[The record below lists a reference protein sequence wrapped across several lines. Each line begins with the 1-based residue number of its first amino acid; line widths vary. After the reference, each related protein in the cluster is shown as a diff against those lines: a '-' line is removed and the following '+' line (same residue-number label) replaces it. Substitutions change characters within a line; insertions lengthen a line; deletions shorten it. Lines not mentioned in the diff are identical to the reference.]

1 MRKIARILDRGEVLF
16 VDDKGTGTTNGNE
29 QDCLNFGFKFRNSKC
44 YCYDTKIK
52 PKTETNKNAGNTLNG
67 ANNFAIG
74 IGNTIKS
81 GINNVA
87 IGFRNIMQNNS
98 NNSIAIGKNAYTDN
112 YGELSFS
119 ASKTSNRAKYSILQ
133 YDGVTTNN
141 TATELFIGGHN
152 GARFFV
158 NESCESAYYI
168 ESKLVILDGT
178 NNNAFFITHYILY
191 KYANNTLTEVI
202 EVPLLNQGDSALN
215 SVSVAYAPV
224 SSTPDYIEVKV
235 TGLTSTRLEY
245 NLILQVTEV
254 KNV

>member
-1 MRKIARILDRGEVLF
+1 MRKISRILDRGEVLF
-16 VDDKGTGTTNGNE
+16 VDDKGTGTTNGNK
-29 QDCLNFGFKFRNSKC
+29 QDCLTHGFKFRNSKC

-52 PKTETNKNAGNTLNG
+52 PKTETNKNAGNTFNG
-67 ANNFAIG
+67 ANNFALG

-81 GINNVA
+81 GINNIA

-98 NNSIAIGKNAYTDN
+98 NNSIAIGKNSYTDN
-112 YGELSFS
+112 YGEISFS

-133 YDGVTTNN
+133 YDGVTTDN

-168 ESKLVILDGT
+168 ETKCVVLDGT
-178 NNNAFFITHYILY
+178 NNDAKFMTHLLLY
-191 KYANNTLTEVI
+191 KYANSTLTEITETPFV
-202 EVPLLNQGDSALN
+202 NTGDSSLN
-215 SVSVAYAPV
+215 AVSIAFAPI

-245 NLILQVTEV
+245 NLILQITEV

>member
-1 MRKIARILDRGEVLF
+1 MRKIARILDKGEVLF
-16 VDDKGTGTTNGNE
+16 VDDKGTGTTNGNK
-29 QDCLNFGFKFRNSKC
+29 QDCLSFGFKFRNNKC
-44 YCYDTKIK
+44 YCFDTTINPHTDKNKIK
-52 PKTETNKNAGNTLNG
+52 GNILKG
-67 ANNFAIG
+67 DGSYALG
-74 IGNTIKS
+74 IGNVIKS

-87 IGFRNIMQNNS
+87 LGFKNLIHRNAS
-98 NNSIAIGKNAYTDN
+98 NSIAIGKNAYAEN
-112 YGELSFS
+112 FGEVAISS
-119 ASKTSNRAKYSILQ
+119 SKTTNRAKYSILQ
-133 YDGVTTNN
+133 YDGVTTDN

-245 NLILQVTEV
+245 NLILQITEV